1 MGTKKNKD
9 YVSVRPY
16 DDSMW
21 DRYAMYDKIPY
32 VWNSDLVIE
41 KTFHIFSGNIIKYY
55 QYQMKDS
62 IEVKHE

>member
-1 MGTKKNKD
+1 MDTKKNKE
-9 YVSVRPY
+9 SVPVKPY

-32 VWNSDLVIE
+32 VWNSDLTID
-41 KTFHIFSGNIIKYY
+41 KTFQVYSGNIIKYY
-55 QYQMKDS
+55 QYQMQES